1 MDLQNLVF
9 KVDSTQLD
17 EARIKIAKLGDA
29 VGALNKPLQE
39 MSRSSAKTNEIIAKS
54 ELAAEKARVATKAL
68 ADTTGQVKDK
78 VDPLAKLIEKL
89 SNNYTDM
96 ASGFTKGE
104 SSILNQARNLGIFG
118 SELQPVIALL
128 EKIKTLNKDPFDAS
142 LGGVRSI
149 TQEFEKLQQ
158 RANLAAQ
165 GIMLTTKQL
174 GEYSKLAAEAAG
186 KVEGMGFDPK
196 SGEGLNKYN
205 QLLAESQNKYLE
217 IVGSVNK
224 LTQAEKDRNEALKQQ
239 ERLLASNKAISDAMI
254 REVAGQVGQK
264 SPELKQMAEFYKKQE
279 IAARQLTAAEDD
291 LILREQKLAFVNK
304 ELAAGLSTASA
315 NALFKYQKDLEA
327 LGKSADEVSQ
337 RMSSFRAGLVEKQG
351 YSPLTGIANDA
362 KAAREQVDHLS
373 RAIGVQLGDV
383 AVSLAGGMNPFL
395 VLIQQGDQLRFAVQA
410 ARDAGQDLEGAMK
423 KALSGIVMSFI
434 DTGKVIGG
442 FFINSMLQAGKAVTD
457 FAINILFANK
467 TIQAHSLAVSIAAD
481 SGNKLAS
488 FLVGAFSRIP
498 MLIGAAAG
506 SVTIFAGIA
515 LAAFFAVE
523 KQMKALTT
531 SLILTGGS
539 LGLTTDSAIRMAQSM
554 EQVGVSSSKA
564 LDVMTVM
571 AKQGGFTS
579 KEIELVTKSAVQM
592 QAELG
597 VSVEDTVKQFAK
609 LKEDPVNA
617 LLKVAEQTGLVN
629 TEVLATVISLD
640 QQGKTADATTLAMQ
654 AYGDVTVAQVQRA
667 KQEYTEFAQLMIDI
681 GKGLGKFW
689 DSMKEMWISASPSNQ
704 LAQRIEYLNASINS
718 FGIGS
723 DYKKKLEEE
732 RTELQKKLILLQDVN
747 FAEDQKNKMQSASS
761 KVMAEAVKTT
771 EKYLTGLQKLSNDR
785 VKAENEQ
792 EQLNAQFRRG
802 DIDQRAYNAGI
813 AANKIKLAKI
823 DEDIAKEN
831 KKNNADQLNE
841 AKKIEN
847 FGKKALEESRK
858 YIAGERAEVEQTTEA
873 WKRYLKLEESDFW
886 TKIPESLRS
895 QIRLNYQLAD
905 AEERM
910 REQRTKSQEEFM
922 KNFGEIARLNSETYR
937 KNTVSIQQAKE
948 EAESIKYQASLIG
961 LSSDEREKLLALKKI
976 DLQTEKD
983 INDLISKGI
992 PLNATVIQQTRD
1004 LGQLQKDN
1012 VQAMLDLKQYEKLMS
1027 DLGDVM
1033 FLALT
1038 NRGAQAGKKLRDL
1051 IKAELMKPISVVINA
1066 AVNAIFGDAINA
1078 LLAMVGVKV
1087 PGAASA
1093 AGSLGSAAGLYKTG
1107 SDVYSAATG
1116 GFAKAG
1122 TAASALTERFAT
1134 SALGQKLGL
1143 SSVQSVNVP
1152 VFEAGASSA
1161 SGTTMVSNNAAN
1173 QTVMTES
1180 GQSLTSGIGNLATSI
1195 TATLVGQALRKAIS
1209 GGYKMSKGL
1218 ENVSNIA
1225 GIVAGFDKTGFS
1237 QIVVGVVSGLA
1248 SRAFGTKLTQ
1258 TGIQG
1263 TFGGEQGFT
1272 GSRYTFEKG
1281 GWFRKDKERMQP
1293 LEQELQ
1299 SGLALAFNVTKFEVQ
1314 KFTDYMGVGAD
1325 AIANFSYKMKLNL
1338 KGLSEADALKAIDA
1352 EFAKVKESMAA
1363 AVLVGKSYGKANET
1377 SYQTLERLATT
1388 VYSVN
1393 SIFKDLGANVLAAGY
1408 AGVDTALMFSEFFG
1422 GTDKFNASLSK
1433 FYDTFY
1439 TEAEKTANL
1448 TRNTTEA
1455 FKALGLELPSSR
1467 DAFKELVKSSIN
1479 AGNPQLLSSLL
1490 SLQDAF
1496 VLLTESASVASEEV
1510 ASESIMDAYVRLK
1523 YVSATTE
1530 DIAKQRID
1538 IEQRLFEATA
1548 TQVQIQAKARAEID
1562 SYNLGIY
1569 DSMIAAE
1576 EAKVAQQKLAEEKLA
1591 YEQKI
1596 ADQKA
1601 TLDQRLFDATATQLQ
1616 IQAKARAEI
1625 DSYNLSLY
1633 DQVIA
1638 AEKAKLVEEER
1649 LAAEKLVLEQ
1659 RNALQDEYFNLTA
1672 SQTEIAAK
1680 ARAAIDASNLAI
1692 YDMVE
1697 AVKAAKAAEEERLV
1711 AEKLITEERLA
1722 LQNRLFEAT
1731 ATQSEIQAKARSEIN
1746 DSNKVLYDQVLAA
1759 EEASNASKQLAD
1771 TMQQLADSIINE
1783 VNRLKGAILGDVGV
1797 SGGVSGL
1804 TSEFATLT
1812 AQARAGD
1819 MKAIEKLPEYSQA
1832 IEQAVASTAANASD
1846 VVYAR
1851 AWLAASLGNTADVI
1865 SSADTSMQS
1874 TALTSLAA
1882 STVTNGASVISS
1894 SATSQ
1899 SELIAIL
1906 VAEIQGLRAEVRAD
1920 VSANTKTSKIL
1931 ERANQD
1937 GESLNVTII

>member
-1 MDLQNLVF
+1 MALALDQLVF
-9 KVDSTQLD
+9 SVDSTQLD

-29 VGALNKPLQE
+29 VAALNKPLQE
-39 MSRSSAKTNEIIAKS
+39 MSRSSAKTNEVIAKS
-54 ELAAEKARVATKAL
+54 ELAAEKARTATKAL
-68 ADTTGQVKDK
+68 TDTTGQVKDK

-217 IVGSVNK
+217 IVGAVNK

-264 SPELKQMAEFYKKQE
+264 SPELQQMAEFYKKQE

-337 RMSSFRAGLVEKQG
+337 RMSSFRAGLVERQSH
-351 YSPLTGIANDA
+351 SPMAKLTQDVENTS
-362 KAAREQVDHLS
+362 KRLDHLS
-373 RAIGVQLGDV
+373 RALGPQITDIFVGLATGQSLLTV
-383 AVSLAGGMNPFL
+383 AL
-395 VLIQQGDQLRFAVQA
+395 QQGGQIRDQIALSGVASA
-410 ARDAGQDLEGAMK
+410 NMG
-423 KALSGIVMSFI
+423 KALSTAAVQMVGSLKDVSVAMGTLLITPFI
-434 DTGKVIGG
+434 AG
-442 FFINSMLQAGKAVTD
+442 GKAVTD
-457 FAINILFANK
+457 FATKILFANK
-467 TIQAHSLAVSIAAD
+467 TIQSYSLAIAMYAD
-481 SGNKLAS
+481 NGNKLAS
-488 FLVGAFSRIP
+488 GLVSAMSKIP
-498 MLIGAAAG
+498 MLIGASFAA
-506 SVTIFAGIA
+506 VT
-515 LAAFFAVE
+515 LAVTTLTVAFFVAQKE
-523 KQMKALTT
+523 LDNLSKQ
-531 SLILTGGS
+531 LILKGGS
-539 LGLTTDSAIRMAQSM
+539 LGLNKDLALDYAKSLD
-554 EQVGVSSSKA
+554 GVSGSTSQ
-564 LDVMTVM
+564 VITVIQAM
-571 AKQGGFTS
+571 AKEGRFLRE
-579 KEIELVTKSAVQM
+579 EISLVTKSAVDLEKY
-592 QAELG
+592 AG
-597 VSVEDTVKQFAK
+597 VSIEDTVKSFAK
-609 LKEDPVNA
+609 LKEEPVKA
-617 LLKVAEQTGLVN
+617 LLELAKQTGMVSAETLNMVVALEKQGNTSQAASVAIKALADVNNEQVERMKRDYSSLGLMLIDVGDWFANLWRQAKGVVYEPTAMEQAVKALQQADVALTEAQKSLNSSENLSVRPSTQAIDVLRQRLDARKNEYVQLIKNQQAENQSRINNVAIADAKKRSLDLEASSMSPIEKAKANITKYTTEIAKAEQLVAS
-629 TEVLATVISLD
+629 TKDEQIIKDTLISNL
-640 QQGKTADATTLAMQ
+640 KKSI
-654 AYGDVTVAQVQRA
+654 A
-667 KQEYTEFAQLMIDI
+667 K
-681 GKGLGKFW
+681 
-689 DSMKEMWISASPSNQ
+689 
-704 LAQRIEYLNASINS
+704 
-718 FGIGS
+718 
-723 DYKKKLEEE
+723 
-732 RTELQKKLILLQDVN
+732 
-747 FAEDQKNKMQSASS
+747 
-761 KVMAEAVKTT
+761 
-771 EKYLTGLQKLSNDR
+771 
-785 VKAENEQ
+785 ENE
-792 EQLNAQFRRG
+792 N
-802 DIDQRAYNAGI
+802 
-813 AANKIKLAKI
+813 
-823 DEDIAKEN
+823 IAKEN
-831 KKNNADQLNE
+831 KKNNADQLSE

-858 YIAGERAEVEQTTEA
+858 YIAGERAEVEQTTES

-1027 DLGDVM
+1027 ELGDVM

-1051 IKAELMKPISVVINA
+1051 IKAELMKPITLVINA
-1066 AVNAIFGDAINA
+1066 VIGDI
-1078 LLAMVGVKV
+1078 L
-1087 PGAASA
+1087 
-1093 AGSLGSAAGLYKTG
+1093 GSLGIGLGNSGTLGAVNTGSSLVNIYNTVSAGFAGLASSVGGMISSVG
-1107 SDVYSAATG
+1107 SATG
-1116 GFAKAG
+1116 
-1122 TAASALTERFAT
+1122 LT
-1134 SALGQKLGL
+1134 SL
-1143 SSVQSVNVP
+1143 SSFGAGMKGATLAP
-1152 VFEAGASSA
+1152 GLAGPTTAGASGAVGAGASVGSA
-1161 SGTTMVSNNAAN
+1161 IATYAPYALAAVVALDQLGILDRWSGDPDAFLVQQATGVNQQFASSTQSRLGTVGFVNGSATIMRNGRLVSEYGETEGITTSAQRAALD
-1173 QTVMTES
+1173 V
-1180 GQSLTSGIGNLATSI
+1180 I
-1195 TATLVGQALRKAIS
+1195 TALDNAVADTLSQ
-1209 GGYKMSKGL
+1209 
-1218 ENVSNIA
+1218 
-1225 GIVAGFDKTGFS
+1225 S
-1237 QIVVGVVSGLA
+1237 QIVEISKNLSGWFQKSWSVESGTIENFIA
-1248 SRAFGTKLTQ
+1248 SRYETILGTLDSSFGKLKDYQKEGEKLSDTAVRLI
-1258 TGIQG
+1258 TTFTTVKTVFENIGVSIDG
-1263 TFGGEQGFT
+1263 LTYKAANDFATVFGGVDKL
-1272 GSRYTFEKG
+1272 GS
-1281 GWFRKDKERMQP
+1281 
-1293 LEQELQ
+1293 
-1299 SGLALAFNVTKFEVQ
+1299 
-1314 KFTDYMGVGAD
+1314 
-1325 AIANFSYKMKLNL
+1325 
-1338 KGLSEADALKAIDA
+1338 
-1352 EFAKVKESMAA
+1352 
-1363 AVLVGKSYGKANET
+1363 
-1377 SYQTLERLATT
+1377 
-1388 VYSVN
+1388 
-1393 SIFKDLGANVLAAGY
+1393 
-1408 AGVDTALMFSEFFG
+1408 
-1422 GTDKFNASLSK
+1422 SLSK

-1439 TEAEKTANL
+1439 TEAEKTVNL
-1448 TRNTTEA
+1448 AKNTTEA
-1455 FKALGLELPSSR
+1455 FNALGLALPSSR

-1479 AGNPQLLSSLL
+1479 AGNPQLLASLL

-1496 VLLTESASVASEEV
+1496 VLLTESAEAASEEV

-1523 YVSATTE
+1523 YAATTTE

-1548 TQVQIQAKARAEID
+1548 TQVEIQAKARSEID

-1591 YEQKI
+1591 FDQKI
-1596 ADQKA
+1596 A
-1601 TLDQRLFDATATQLQ
+1601 
-1616 IQAKARAEI
+1616 
-1625 DSYNLSLY
+1625 
-1633 DQVIA
+1633 
-1638 AEKAKLVEEER
+1638 EEM
-1649 LAAEKLVLEQ
+1649 LAAEKVVLEQ
-1659 RNALQDEYFNLTA
+1659 RSALQD
-1672 SQTEIAAK
+1672 
-1680 ARAAIDASNLAI
+1680 
-1692 YDMVE
+1692 
-1697 AVKAAKAAEEERLV
+1697 
-1711 AEKLITEERLA
+1711 
-1722 LQNRLFEAT
+1722 RLFQAT

-1746 DSNKVLYDQVLAA
+1746 DSNKALYDQVLAA

-1819 MKAIEKLPEYSQA
+1819 MKAVEKLPEYSQA

-1865 SSADTSMQS
+1865 SGTDTSMQP

-1882 STVTNGASVISS
+1882 STVTNGASVIST

-1899 SELIAIL
+1899 SELIAVL

-1937 GESLNVTII
+1937 GESLSVTVI

>member
-1 MDLQNLVF
+1 M
-9 KVDSTQLD
+9 QLD
-17 EARIKIAKLGDA
+17 QLEFVVKTEQLDTAITKIRKLGEE
-29 VGALNKPLQE
+29 VSKLPKGGLGGLPTGGGGTRGAGRDVE
-39 MSRSSAKTNEIIAKS
+39 DY
-54 ELAAEKARVATKAL
+54 EK
-68 ADTTGQVKDK
+68 
-78 VDPLAKLIEKL
+78 KLEKL
-89 SNNYTDM
+89 REQLKFLRNDQELSNL
-96 ASGFTKGE
+96 GFTKMQAGMLAAIKVAGAGE
-104 SSILNQARNLGIFG
+104 KT
-118 SELQPVIALL
+118 IASFAI
-128 EKIKTLNKDPFDAS
+128 EFDKLNKITGQNPFDKS
-142 LGGVRSI
+142 SQGLK
-149 TQEFEKLQQ
+149 KLENDL
-158 RANLAAQ
+158 REIEEVTKYTAQ
-165 GIMLTTKQL
+165 GFKLTSDQVKAL
-174 GEYSKLAAEAAG
+174 SRDLEAMRQRNEALNASDQEISRLQ
-186 KVEGMGFDPK
+186 KEHILLFAQKADQ
-196 SGEGLNKYN
+196 LNKYN
-205 QLLAESQNKYLE
+205 AE
-217 IVGSVNK
+217 
-224 LTQAEKDRNEALKQQ
+224 
-239 ERLLASNKAISDAMI
+239 
-254 REVAGQVGQK
+254 
-264 SPELKQMAEFYKKQE
+264 
-279 IAARQLTAAEDD
+279 AARSTAAAKTLANADAKLLEQ
-291 LILREQKLAFVNK
+291 EQKLAFTNK
-304 ELAAGLSTASA
+304 QLADGLSQGSA
-315 NALFKYQKDLEA
+315 NALYNYKKQIEA
-327 LGKSADEVSQ
+327 LGLSTEQAAKRVA
-337 RMSSFRAGLVEKQG
+337 SFREQLVIKQG
-351 YSPLTGIANDA
+351 YSPLA
-362 KAAREQVDHLS
+362 KLSKDTEETSKKLDHLS
-373 RAIGVQLGDV
+373 RALGPQITDIFVGLATGQSLLTV
-383 AVSLAGGMNPFL
+383 AL
-395 VLIQQGDQLRFAVQA
+395 QQGGQIRDQI
-410 ARDAGQDLEGAMK
+410 
-423 KALSGIVMSFI
+423 ALSGIASAEAGMALSRAATTMVASLKDTSTAIGSLLITPFI
-434 DTGKVIGG
+434 A
-442 FFINSMLQAGKAVTD
+442 AGKAMSD
-457 FAINILFANK
+457 FGLYIVGATNK
-467 TIQAHSLAVSIAAD
+467 YKLLRAELAMAED
-481 SGNKLAS
+481 SGNRLATFTYRLLGS
-488 FLVGAFSRIP
+488 IPTILGSIVAGFVAFGVAS
-498 MLIGAAAG
+498 A
-506 SVTIFAGIA
+506 V
-515 LAAFFAVE
+515 AFFAVE
-523 KQMKALTT
+523 KQVKALTT
-531 SLILTGGS
+531 NLILTGGS
-539 LGLTTDSAIRMAQSM
+539 LGVTTDAAIRMAESM
-554 EQVGVSSSKA
+554 ESVGISSFKA
-564 LDVMTVM
+564 LGVMTEM

-617 LLKVAEQTGLVN
+617 LLKVAEQTGLVS

-640 QQGKTADATTLAMQ
+640 QQGKTADATALAMQ
-654 AYGDVTVAQVQRA
+654 AYGDVTVTQVQRA

-747 FAEDQKNKMQSASS
+747 FAEDQKNKMQSASA
-761 KVMAEAVKTT
+761 KVLAEAKKTT
-771 EKYLTGLQKLSNDR
+771 EQYLTGLQKLSNER
-785 VKAENEQ
+785 VKAKNEQ
-792 EQLNAQFRRG
+792 EELNAQFKRG
-802 DIDQRAYNAGI
+802 AIDQIAYDAMT

-823 DEDIAKEN
+823 DDDIAKEN
-831 KKNNADQLNE
+831 KKNNAE
-841 AKKIEN
+841 SVSAAKKHQDELKKAINVYEDIVGISGGVTKSYN
-847 FGKKALEESRK
+847 EQVAALIMLGKEGKKSPEQ
-858 YIAGERAEVEQTTEA
+858 IAEA
-873 WKRYLKLEESDFW
+873 FGKLEEQQPRFKALVKDFEDYD
-886 TKIPESLRS
+886 KAIQAHLGV
-895 QIRLNYQLAD
+895 
-905 AEERM
+905 
-910 REQRTKSQEEFM
+910 M
-922 KNFGEIARLNSETYR
+922 KEYKDLNSESSAQLKFRASLLGKT
-937 KNTVSIQQAKE
+937 AE
-948 EAESIKYQASLIG
+948 EQRSLTIENEKSVALLKAQVKYQKDLKALTDSG
-961 LSSDEREKLLALKKI
+961 L
-976 DLQTEKD
+976 
-983 INDLISKGI
+983 G
-992 PLNATVIQQTRD
+992 
-1004 LGQLQKDN
+1004 G
-1012 VQAMLDLKQYEKLMS
+1012 LDLETAKINLTKEYETQRTLIAKDANLKIAE
-1027 DLGDVM
+1027 DYLDKFEAIQKELGNIM

-1038 NRGAQAGKKLRDL
+1038 NRGAKAGKNLRAL
-1051 IKAELMKPISVVINA
+1051 ITAELMKPINVVINA
-1066 AVNAIFGDAINA
+1066 VINTIFGDAINSI
-1078 LLAMVGVKV
+1078 LQMLGVKG
-1087 PGAASA
+1087 PSA
-1093 AGSLGSAAGLYKTG
+1093 AGSLVSAAGLYKTG

-1143 SSVQSVNVP
+1143 SSVQSLNVP

-1209 GGYKMSKGL
+1209 NGYKMSKGL

-1258 TGIQG
+1258 SGIQG

-1281 GWFRKDKERMQP
+1281 GWFRSDKERMQP

-1338 KGLSEADALKAIDA
+1338 KGLSEADAIKAIDT
-1352 EFAKVKESMAA
+1352 EFTKVKESMAK
-1363 AVLVGKSYGKANET
+1363 AVLAGKSYGKVNET
-1377 SYQTLERLATT
+1377 YYQTLERLATT

-1393 SIFKDLGANVLAAGY
+1393 SIFKDLGANVLDVGY
-1408 AGVDTALMFSEFFG
+1408 AGVDTALMFTEYFEG
-1422 GTDKFNASLSK
+1422 IDKFNSSLGK
-1433 FYDTFY
+1433 FYNEFY

-1455 FKALGLELPSSR
+1455 FNALGLALPSSKE
-1467 DAFKELVKSSIN
+1467 AFKALVQSAIN
-1479 AGNPQLLSSLL
+1479 AGNPQLLAGLL
-1490 SLQDAF
+1490 NLQDAF
-1496 VLLTESASVASEEV
+1496 ILLGENFHE
-1510 ASESIMDAYVRLK
+1510 AYVRLK
-1523 YVSATTE
+1523 KIPTLSAE
-1530 DIAKQRID
+1530 DVAKQRIGL
-1538 IEQRLFEATA
+1538 EQRLFEATA
-1548 TQVQIQAKARAEID
+1548 TQAEIQAKARSEIDDFNKSLYDVVLAAEKAKIFIAPLGSSIMDAYVSLKYSAATAEDVAKQRIDLEQRLFVATATQAQIQAKARAEID
-1562 SYNLGIY
+1562 SYNLSLY
-1569 DSMIAAE
+1569 DQVLAIESSDLAISAAYARLKSTALTAEAIAN
-1576 EAKVAQQKLAEEKLA
+1576 
-1591 YEQKI
+1591 QKI
-1596 ADQKA
+1596 S
-1601 TLDQRLFDATATQLQ
+1601 LEQRLFDATATQVE

-1638 AEKAKLVEEER
+1638 AEKAKV
-1649 LAAEKLVLEQ
+1649 VLEQ
-1659 RNALQDEYFNLTA
+1659 RKALQDEYFNLTA

-1680 ARAAIDASNLAI
+1680 ARSAIDASNLAI

-1697 AVKAAKAAEEERLV
+1697 AVKAAKAAE
-1711 AEKLITEERLA
+1711 EERLA

-1746 DSNKVLYDQVLAA
+1746 DSNKALYDQVLAA

-1804 TSEFATLT
+1804 TSEFVTLT

-1865 SSADTSMQS
+1865 SGADTSMQP

-1882 STVTNGASVISS
+1882 STVTNGASVIST

-1937 GESLNVTII
+1937 GESLNVTVI